1 MTNHDNGEASL
12 PESNNAIVQTNTG
25 ANAPTGSLMQ
35 VPMPTAGLGQ
45 NPVQDV
51 LKGGINGSWFY
62 HSLRRRWILA
72 LSMSTLLSALVAA
85 ILYAVLP
92 ETFTAEAQY
101 KIASTPLTLIDSE
114 SANQTA
120 NYEIFQ
126 NTQVAQILSPYTLQN
141 ALRDRTVSELAM
153 FDGVDDEVDWLQDN
167 LTVRF
172 PNDGEILTISMS
184 GAYPEEDLKRV
195 VEAVSRSYYDGAVSQ
210 EKAQRR
216 KPLEVLQGTLGS
228 FEQLIR
234 SKMEAYQELASDAG
248 TSDAYQGGFDPET
261 KFLLSE
267 VEELQKRKAIL
278 LSNLSSATMRFRI
291 FEQQINDPA
300 YQDQLVD
307 DALQQDPNIAQMQS
321 EVMGLEMQIRT
332 LQTTVRGGT
341 SAAIRRLESNRD
353 QLSQQIAQMREQLR
367 AQIAGQRSNEPN
379 PLLKA
384 ESTSYQITS
393 GMINREL
400 QEAEARLTEIKEELL
415 LKVTKNTDLMLRLS
429 EIEQLRGIEQAIAK
443 RIQNIKIE
451 LDAPDRIV
459 AIGAQRTNSAALAET
474 KHSRNQFARIAL
486 SGLGGLGVFGLTCFG
501 IGFMEFLNRRLNGAD
516 QLDEG
521 LGIRVI
527 GTLPSLSG
535 RKALNPKHPIV
546 AQLSESI
553 DTVRTALMHESTS
566 KRRQVVLVTS
576 PGTSDGR
583 TTVASQLAA
592 SLARAGRRT
601 LLVDADLRHSA
612 LHTLFNTPLEDGMC
626 ELLRAEAEVT
636 DVIRPTEAEGLWI
649 MTAGYCDSEATQA
662 LATDQVEPIFEKLRA
677 DYDFIILD
685 GAPVLGVPDSLLFGQ
700 HCDGAILSV
709 LRDHT
714 SVPSIYKAS
723 ETLRSVGIRMIGSVV
738 NGIRCKNDSRVT
750 HLQQLTPKSDQRQL
764 ETAEV

>member
-1 MTNHDNGEASL
+1 MTNHDNGDASL
-12 PESNNAIVQTNTG
+12 PQSHNAIVETNSEVSSSS
-25 ANAPTGSLMQ
+25 GSLMQ
-35 VPMPTAGLGQ
+35 VPMAGSGLGQ
-45 NPVQDV
+45 NSVHDV
-51 LKGGINGSWFY
+51 IKGGITGSWFY
-62 HSLRRRWILA
+62 HSLRRRWVLA
-72 LSMSTLLSALVAA
+72 LFMSTFLSALVAA
-85 ILYAVLP
+85 LLYAVLP
-92 ETFTAEAQY
+92 ETFTAEAEY
-101 KIASTPLTLIDSE
+101 KIASTPMTLIDSD

-126 NTQVAQILSPYTLQN
+126 NTQVAHILSPYTLQN
-141 ALRDRTVSELAM
+141 ALRNRDVSELAM
-153 FDGVDDEVDWLQDN
+153 FNGVDDDVAWLQDN
-167 LTVRF
+167 LSVKF
-172 PNDGEILTISMS
+172 LNGGEILTIAMS
-184 GAYPEEDLKRV
+184 GAYPREDLKKV
-195 VEAVSRSYYDGAVSQ
+195 VDGVSRSYYDGAVSQ

-216 KPLEVLQGTLGS
+216 KPLEVLQGTLGR
-228 FEQLIR
+228 FESDIR
-234 SKMEAYQELASDAG
+234 RKMDAYQELATDAG
-248 TSDAYQGGFDPET
+248 TSEAYQGGFDPET

-267 VEELQKRKAIL
+267 VEELQKRKAVL
-278 LSNLSSATMRFRI
+278 LSRLSEATMRFRI

-307 DALQQDPNIAQMQS
+307 DALQQDPNISQMQS
-321 EVMGLEMQIRT
+321 EVMGLEMQIRS

-353 QLSQQIAQMREQLR
+353 QLSQQIAQMREQMR
-367 AQIAGQRSNEPN
+367 GQIAGQRSNEPN

-384 ESTSYQITS
+384 ESTSFQITS
-393 GMINREL
+393 GMINREI
-400 QEAEARLTEIKEELL
+400 QESNARLEEIKEELL

-429 EIEQLRGIEQAIAK
+429 DIEQLRGVEQAIAK

-459 AIGAQRTNSAALAET
+459 AIGADRANSAALAET
-474 KHSRNQFARIAL
+474 KHSRNQFARLAL

-501 IGFMEFLNRRLNGAD
+501 IGFMEFLNRRLNSAD

-553 DTVRTALMHESTS
+553 DSVRTALMHESTL

-576 PGTSDGR
+576 PGMLDGR

-601 LLVDADLRHSA
+601 LLVDGDLRHPA
-612 LHTLFNTPLEDGMC
+612 LHNLFNTPLEDGMC

-636 DVIRPTEAEGLWI
+636 DVIRPTEAEGLWV
-649 MTAGYCDSEATQA
+649 MTAGFCDSDATQA

-677 DYDFIILD
+677 DYDFIIID
-685 GAPVLGVPDSLLFGQ
+685 GAPVIGVPDSLLFGQ
-700 HCDGAILSV
+700 HCDCAILSV

-714 SVPSIYKAS
+714 TVPSIYKAT

-738 NGIRCKNDSRVT
+738 NGIRCKTDSRVT
-750 HLQQLTPKSDQRQL
+750 HLQQVTPKSEQRRL
-764 ETAEV
+764 ETTEA

>member
-1 MTNHDNGEASL
+1 MTNHDNDKALLSEDNTAII
-12 PESNNAIVQTNTG
+12 PTNNG
-25 ANAPTGSLMQ
+25 ANSPAGSLMQ
-35 VPMPTAGLGQ
+35 VAMPMASLGQ
-45 NPVQDV
+45 STQNDV
-51 LKGGINGSWFY
+51 LKGGLNGSWFY

-72 LSMSTLLSALVAA
+72 LSMSTLLCGIVAA
-85 ILYAVLP
+85 LLYTLLP

-101 KIASTPLTLIDSE
+101 KIASTPMTLIDSA
-114 SANQTA
+114 SANQTT

-141 ALRDRTVSELAM
+141 ALRNRVVNELPM
-153 FDGVDDEVDWLQDN
+153 FNGVDDEVAWLGEN
-167 LTVRF
+167 LSVRF
-172 PNDGEILTISMS
+172 PNKGEILTISMS
-184 GAYPEEDLKRV
+184 GAFPEADLKKV

-216 KPLEVLQGTLGS
+216 KPLEVLQGTLGN
-228 FEQLIR
+228 FESVIR
-234 SKMEAYQELASDAG
+234 NKMDDYQALASDAG

-267 VEELQKRKAIL
+267 VDELQKRKAIL
-278 LSNLSSATMRFRI
+278 LSKISEATMRFRI

-321 EVMGLEMQIRT
+321 EVMGLEMQIRS

-353 QLSQQIAQMREQLR
+353 QLSQQIAQMREQMR
-367 AQIAGQRSNEPN
+367 GQIAGQRSNEPN

-384 ESTSYQITS
+384 ESTSFQITS
-393 GMINREL
+393 GMINREI
-400 QEAEARLTEIKEELL
+400 QESNARLEEIKEELL

-459 AIGAQRTNSAALAET
+459 AIGAQRIGSAALAET
-474 KHSRNQFARIAL
+474 KHSRNQVARLAL
-486 SGLGGLGVFGLTCFG
+486 SGLGGLGAFGLTCFG
-501 IGFMEFLNRRLNGAD
+501 IGFMEFLNRRLNSAD

-553 DTVRTALMHESTS
+553 DSVRTALMHESTL

-576 PGTSDGR
+576 PGMLDGR

-601 LLVDADLRHSA
+601 LLVDGDLRHPA
-612 LHTLFNTPLEDGMC
+612 LHNLFNTPLEDGMC

-636 DVIRPTEAEGLWI
+636 DVIRPTEAEGLWV
-649 MTAGYCDSEATQA
+649 MTAGFCDSDATQA

-677 DYDFIILD
+677 DYDFIIID
-685 GAPVLGVPDSLLFGQ
+685 GAPVIGVPDSLLFGQ
-700 HCDGAILSV
+700 HCDCAILSV

-714 SVPSIYKAS
+714 TVPSIYKAT

-738 NGIRCKNDSRVT
+738 NGIRCKTDSRVT
-750 HLQQLTPKSDQRQL
+750 HLQQVTPKSEQRRL
-764 ETAEV
+764 ETTEA